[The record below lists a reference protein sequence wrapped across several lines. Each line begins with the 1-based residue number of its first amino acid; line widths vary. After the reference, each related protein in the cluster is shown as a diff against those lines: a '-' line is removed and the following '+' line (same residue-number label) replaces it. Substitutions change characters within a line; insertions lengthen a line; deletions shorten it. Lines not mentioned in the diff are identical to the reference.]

1 MPRGKAHPP
10 QLRAAAEALL
20 LEGRSQSD
28 VRRITGL
35 PKATLSN
42 IASGIGDRLEL
53 IRTQKKESYQDLIM
67 GYFSA
72 ALRAMIS
79 QAEVFGD
86 PEYCRSHDPD
96 KLAIAH
102 GVIGDKL
109 AGIATTAQAL
119 GIIGHQ
125 AAEPA
130 LPQPA
135 AADEGP

>member
-1 MPRGKAHPP
+1 MTRGRAHPP
-10 QLRAAAEALL
+10 TLRAAAESLL
-20 LEGRSQSD
+20 LLGKTQAEVCQ
-28 VRRITGL
+28 ITGL
-35 PKATLSN
+35 PARTVSHM
-42 IASGIGDRLEL
+42 AARLGPQLAEL
-53 IRTQKKESYQDLIM
+53 GQSKKETYQDLIM

-119 GIIGHQ
+119 GLIGTQ
-125 AAEPA
+125 AAGPA
-130 LPQPA
+130 LPESA
-135 AADEGP
+135 GPD